1 MYLASTPDE
10 IKVLRNVSAD
20 LLELERAAALEE
32 AVDVTVA
39 ERRTASGTTV
49 VVPIPVTFTK
59 RTAVE
64 GFWWMAIASTE
75 KVRIAKKIPRNIFIP
90 NSPMYG

>member
-1 MYLASTPDE
+1 MYFASTPDE
-10 IKVLRNVSAD
+10 IKVLRKVSAD

>member
-20 LLELERAAALEE
+20 LLEFERAAALEE